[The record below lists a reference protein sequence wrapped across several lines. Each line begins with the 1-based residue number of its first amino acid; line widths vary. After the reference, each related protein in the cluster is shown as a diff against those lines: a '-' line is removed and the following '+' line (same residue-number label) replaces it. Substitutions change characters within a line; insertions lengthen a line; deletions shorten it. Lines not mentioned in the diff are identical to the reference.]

1 MAKTINKTVNRTG
14 KSLVKKALVVNA
26 KKKVNVTAESIK
38 KLNEKVKKEKVLRQA
53 QDLEVKAEE
62 VVKKDVAKEDKKYE
76 LTIGLKDLLE
86 AGCHLGHK
94 VSKTHPKAKENIYI
108 AKDGIQIMDLVKT
121 LNGLEK
127 ACNYIYNSR
136 RNGKQ
141 IVLVGTKRQAREVVK
156 RVALDAGVAYVTD
169 RWLGGTISNWD
180 QIKKNIKKLNDIK
193 DGLAK
198 NLFTDKTKKELSD
211 MAKEQIRLEK
221 IIGGLSHL
229 EKLFDMVFVVDAS
242 FEKTAIREA
251 DMRNI
256 KTVAIVDTDTNPFK
270 VAFPIPANDDSVKSI
285 NIIVEEVGRAIKA
298 AGIK

>member
-1 MAKTINKTVNRTG
+1 MAEKKSVTKTVNRTG
-14 KSLVKKALVVNA
+14 KALIKKALVVRD
-26 KKKVNVTAESIK
+26 KKKTSVTAENIR
-38 KLNEKVKKEKVLRQA
+38 KLNEKVKKEK
-53 QDLEVKAEE
+53 E
-62 VVKKDVAKEDKKYE
+62 VVKKAAEVVEAEPVKKEVVREDKKYE

-94 VSKTHPKAKENIYI
+94 VSKTHPKARENIYM
-108 AKDGIQIMDLVKT
+108 AKDGIQIFDLVKT
-121 LNGLEK
+121 LGGLEK
-127 ACNYIYNSR
+127 ACNYIYNAR

-141 IVLVGTKRQAREVVK
+141 IVLVGTKRQAREVIK
-156 RVALDAGVAYVTD
+156 RVALDAGVPYVTD

-229 EKLFDMVFVVDAS
+229 EKLFDIVFVVDAS
-242 FEKTAIREA
+242 FEKTAIKEA

-256 KTVAIVDTDTNPFK
+256 KTVAMVDTDTDPYK

-285 NIIVEEVGRAIKA
+285 NIIVEEIGRAIKA
-298 AGIK
+298 AGV